1 MCRKRIQES
10 MRSSYWRYPFLW
22 ESAISTNPFTFLT
35 LLFGA
40 RARTAR
46 FSNCAALAGHSTNRS
61 PIPVSMWCALIWR
74 SFSKPMVFFCEA
86 VASGAH
92 STSLKWLLAGRVDG
106 TAIDSTV
113 LEWLSSEHSQLSTQ
127 IRVIQSIGPSP
138 VPPWVVSTKLTAEVR
153 TRLRRLLCEMHQ
165 TPMGVSILSRAR
177 LERFVPAVDD
187 NYDPIRRMACQAESV
202 VLA

>member
-1 MCRKRIQES
+1 MCRKRIQEL

-22 ESAISTNPFTFLT
+22 ESAISTNPFTSLT

-40 RARTAR
+40 RARTAL

-61 PIPVSMWCALIWR
+61 PIRFQCGAHLFGAVSANPC
-74 SFSKPMVFFCEA
+74 FFCEA